1 MAPCQLVSA
10 DDRFVLCAPC
20 VAAWYSF
27 LPNLRSHGSCQC
39 CVGVVLCGQFHSGRP
54 VGSYSLWSKRL
65 GLSSVE
71 RLKDSAVVF
80 GLKQTDSSSALHWAK
95 PFAGGVWEFPIA
107 PGRGCP
113 LPKCTAF
120 GRSPVSPCCPQKES
134 TPCTRA
140 LISSVYICMRLEQR
154 WVFHPSPPP
163 RFGVT
168 ALARSLS

>member
-1 MAPCQLVSA
+1 MAPCRLCRQMTGLYFARPAWQLGTLFFLTFA
-10 DDRFVLCAPC
+10 RMAP
-20 VAAWYSF
+20 
-27 LPNLRSHGSCQC
+27 CQC
-39 CVGVVLCGQFHSGRP
+39 CVGVVSSGQFHSWRP

-140 LISSVYICMRLEQR
+140 LICSVYCCMWLEQR
-154 WVFHPSPPP
+154 GFSPFTSSSIW
-163 RFGVT
+163 RDGSCSIAF
-168 ALARSLS
+168 S